1 MKNKI
6 VSAIKTSAGELKL
19 SEDALCKHTIFIGST
34 GSGKTTSLNVLLRDI
49 IGYNAED
56 EKRKVGLLVFDLKGD
71 NTFFKIRKWA
81 KECGREDDVIDYCA
95 DSKFYFDPLG
105 GLDSFR
111 KIPEYVEQLYNIFP
125 FQSSEVYWEQSLRKR
140 FKTVLTYCLFRH
152 GKITFKLFLE
162 EVREFITA
170 DSSNSNWRDVMDS
183 VEMVLRALEK
193 KSKGISIES
202 YEVLRELL
210 EDTRASVNEWQRLDP
225 RTKSNELSTMSN
237 LISSFGN
244 PITNGHIFEG
254 NNKTRLEVGKLVCS
268 GKIVVASFD
277 GQSASAICKLLKS
290 DVYGSIQA
298 RQNPSRLAGIVMDEF
313 PLVATDGENISGD
326 GFNMQTIRLKR
337 GFVIAATQGLVGLDL
352 SIGEQARRRLV
363 TNFNNV
369 FVFKSNEREVLELV
383 DDLNFCEPTK
393 GKIGFGSDSQ
403 SCNRHEPITLANAPT
418 GYAAIKLA
426 DGFQSNGLVE
436 IERLYV
442 DAPPMPES
450 KRESEIDKCVKV
462 LRVDKCVKVL
472 RVHLKAIDFN
482 ACLNGNFL
490 DKDTL

>member
-6 VSAIKTSAGELKL
+6 VSTIKTSAGELEL

-56 EKRKVGLLVFDLKGD
+56 ETQKVGLLVFDLKGD
-71 NTFFKIRKWA
+71 NTLFKIRKWA
-81 KECGREDDVIDYCA
+81 KEYGREDDVIDYCA
-95 DSKFYFDPLG
+95 DSQFYFDPLG

-111 KIPEYVEQLYNIFP
+111 KIPEYVDRLYNIFP

-152 GKITFKLFLE
+152 GKTTFKLFLE
-162 EVREFITA
+162 ELREFTTA

-193 KSKGISIES
+193 KSKGTDAES
-202 YEVLRELL
+202 YEILRELL
-210 EDTRASVNEWQRLDP
+210 ENTRAGVNEWQRLDP
-225 RTKSNELSTMSN
+225 RTKSNELSTMTNLVSN
-237 LISSFGN
+237 FGN

-254 NNKTRLEVGKLVCS
+254 KNKACLDVGELVCS
-268 GKIVVASFD
+268 GNIVVASFD
-277 GQSASAICKLLKS
+277 GISNRQSASAICKLLKI
-290 DVYGSIQA
+290 DVYGHIQA

-313 PLVATDGENISGD
+313 PLVASDGENISGD
-326 GFNMQTIRLKR
+326 GFNMQTIRSKQ

-352 SIGEQARRRLV
+352 ALGESARRRLM

-403 SCNRHEPITLANAPT
+403 SYKKREPITLSNAPT

-436 IERLYV
+436 IERIYV
-442 DAPPMPES
+442 DAPPMPENN
-450 KRESEIDKCVKV
+450 RESEIDKCTKV
-462 LRVDKCVKVL
+462 LRA
-472 RVHLKAIDFN
+472 HLKAIDFN
-482 ACLNGNFL
+482 ACLSGKFL

>member
-6 VSAIKTSAGELKL
+6 VSTIKTSAGELQL

-56 EKRKVGLLVFDLKGD
+56 ETQKVGLLVFDLKGD

-81 KECGREDDVIDYCA
+81 EEFIREEDVIDYCA

-111 KIPEYVEQLYNIFP
+111 KIPEYVERLYNIFP

-152 GKITFKLFLE
+152 GKTTFKLFLDE
-162 EVREFITA
+162 LREFTTA
-170 DSSNSNWRDVMDS
+170 DSSNSNWREVMDS

-225 RTKSNELSTMSN
+225 RTKNNELSTMSN

-254 NNKTRLEVGKLVCS
+254 KSKTRLDVGELRRN
-268 GKIVVASFD
+268 F
-277 GQSASAICKLLKS
+277 Q
-290 DVYGSIQA
+290 QA
-298 RQNPSRLAGIVMDEF
+298 F
-313 PLVATDGENISGD
+313 
-326 GFNMQTIRLKR
+326 
-337 GFVIAATQGLVGLDL
+337 
-352 SIGEQARRRLV
+352 SIGNLQAFEERCLRTHSGAETSKPACWYCNGRIPTCGNRWRKHFRRWL
-363 TNFNNV
+363 
-369 FVFKSNEREVLELV
+369 
-383 DDLNFCEPTK
+383 
-393 GKIGFGSDSQ
+393 Q
-403 SCNRHEPITLANAPT
+403 
-418 GYAAIKLA
+418 YA
-426 DGFQSNGLVE
+426 DN
-436 IERLYV
+436 
-442 DAPPMPES
+442 P
-450 KRESEIDKCVKV
+450 
-462 LRVDKCVKVL
+462 
-472 RVHLKAIDFN
+472 LKARFCDCGN
-482 ACLNGNFL
+482 ARACRA
-490 DKDTL
+490 

>member
-1 MKNKI
+1 
-6 VSAIKTSAGELKL
+6 
-19 SEDALCKHTIFIGST
+19 
-34 GSGKTTSLNVLLRDI
+34 
-49 IGYNAED
+49 
-56 EKRKVGLLVFDLKGD
+56 
-71 NTFFKIRKWA
+71 
-81 KECGREDDVIDYCA
+81 
-95 DSKFYFDPLG
+95 
-105 GLDSFR
+105 
-111 KIPEYVEQLYNIFP
+111 
-125 FQSSEVYWEQSLRKR
+125 
-140 FKTVLTYCLFRH
+140 
-152 GKITFKLFLE
+152 
-162 EVREFITA
+162 
-170 DSSNSNWRDVMDS
+170 MDS

-193 KSKGISIES
+193 KSKGTVAES
-202 YEVLRELL
+202 YEILRELL
-210 EDTRASVNEWQRLDP
+210 ENTRAGVNEWQRLDP

-237 LISSFGN
+237 LVSNFGN

-383 DDLNFCEPTK
+383 DDLNFCEPQS

-462 LRVDKCVKVL
+462 LRV
-472 RVHLKAIDFN
+472 HLKAIDFN

>member
-1 MKNKI
+1 MKEKI
-6 VSAIKTSAGELKL
+6 VSTIKTSAGELGL

-34 GSGKTTSLNVLLRDI
+34 GSGKTTSLNVLLHDI
-49 IGYNAED
+49 IGYNTND
-56 EKRKVGLLVFDLKGD
+56 EVQKVGLLVFDLKGD
-71 NTFFKIRKWA
+71 NTLFKIRKWA
-81 KECGREDDVIDYCA
+81 KECGRAEDVIDYCA
-95 DSKFYFDPLG
+95 DSQFYFDPLG

-111 KIPEYVEQLYNIFP
+111 KIPEYVERLYNIFP

-152 GKITFKLFLE
+152 GKTTFKLFLDE
-162 EVREFITA
+162 LREFTTA
-170 DSSNSNWRDVMDS
+170 DSASTNWRDVMDS

-193 KSKGISIES
+193 KSKGATAES

-210 EDTRASVNEWQRLDP
+210 ENTRAGVNEWQHLDP

-254 NNKTRLEVGKLVCS
+254 KSKTRLDVGELVCA

-277 GQSASAICKLLKS
+277 GISNRQSAAAICKLLKS
-290 DVYGSIQA
+290 DAYGHIQT
-298 RQNPSRLAGIVMDEF
+298 RQNPSRLVGIVMDEF

-326 GFNMQTIRLKR
+326 GFNMQTIRSKR

-352 SIGEQARRRLV
+352 AIGESARRRLM

-383 DDLNFCEPTK
+383 DELNFCAPPR

-403 SCNRHEPITLANAPT
+403 SCSKREPITFANAPA

-436 IERLYV
+436 IERLFV

-450 KRESEIDKCVKV
+450 RRESEIDKCAKV
-462 LRVDKCVKVL
+462 LRTY
-472 RVHLKAIDFN
+472 LKAIDFN
-482 ACLNGNFL
+482 ACLNGKFL

>member
-6 VSAIKTSAGELKL
+6 VSTIKTSAGELKL

-49 IGYNAED
+49 IGYNSND
-56 EKRKVGLLVFDLKGD
+56 ETQKVGLLVFDLKGD
-71 NTFFKIRKWA
+71 NTLFKIRNWA

-95 DSKFYFDPLG
+95 DSPFYFDPLG

-111 KIPEYVEQLYNIFP
+111 KIPEYVERLYNIFP

-152 GKITFKLFLE
+152 EKTTFKLFLE
-162 EVREFITA
+162 ELREFTMA

-193 KSKGISIES
+193 KSKGVTAES

-210 EDTRASVNEWQRLDP
+210 EDTRAGVNEWQRLDP

-237 LISSFGN
+237 LVSSFGN

-254 NNKTRLEVGKLVCS
+254 KNKTRLDVGKLVCS

-277 GQSASAICKLLKS
+277 GISNRHSASAICKLLKS
-290 DVYGSIQA
+290 DAYGHIQA
-298 RQNPSRLAGIVMDEF
+298 RENPSRLVGIVMDEF

-326 GFNMQTIRLKR
+326 GFNMQTIRSKR

-352 SIGEQARRRLV
+352 SIGEQARRRLM

-383 DDLNFCEPTK
+383 EDLNFCDPPH

-403 SCNRHEPITLANAPT
+403 SCNRHEPITLANAPA

-450 KRESEIDKCVKV
+450 RRESGIDKCA
-462 LRVDKCVKVL
+462 KVL

-482 ACLNGNFL
+482 ACLNGKFL

>member
-6 VSAIKTSAGELKL
+6 VSTIKTSAGELQL

-49 IGYNAED
+49 IGYNAND
-56 EKRKVGLLVFDLKGD
+56 EKQKVGLLVFDLKGD
-71 NTFFKIRKWA
+71 NTLFKIRKWA
-81 KECGREDDVIDYCA
+81 EEFRREEDVIDYCA
-95 DSKFYFDPLG
+95 DSPFYFDPLG

-111 KIPEYVEQLYNIFP
+111 KIPEYVERLYNIFP

-152 GKITFKLFLE
+152 GKATFKLFLDE
-162 EVREFITA
+162 LREFTTA
-170 DSSNSNWRDVMDS
+170 DSSNSNWRYVMDS

-193 KSKGISIES
+193 KSKGAAAES
-202 YEVLRELL
+202 YEILGELL
-210 EDTRASVNEWQRLDP
+210 ESTRAGVNEWQHLDP
-225 RTKSNELSTMSN
+225 RTKSNELSTMTN

-244 PITNGHIFEG
+244 PIANGHIFEG

-277 GQSASAICKLLKS
+277 GISNRQSASATCKLLKS

-298 RQNPSRLAGIVMDEF
+298 RQNPRRLIGIVMDEF
-313 PLVATDGENISGD
+313 PLLATDGENISGD
-326 GFNMQTIRLKR
+326 GFNMQTIRSKQ

-352 SIGEQARRRLV
+352 SIGEQARRRLM

-383 DDLNFCEPTK
+383 DDLNFCEPQS
-393 GKIGFGSDSQ
+393 GKIGFGTDSQ
-403 SCNRHEPITLANAPT
+403 PYERHEPITLANAPA

-442 DAPPMPES
+442 DAPPMPEN
-450 KRESEIDKCVKV
+450 KRESEIDKCARV
-462 LRVDKCVKVL
+462 LCTY
-472 RVHLKAIDFN
+472 LKTIDFN
-482 ACLNGNFL
+482 TCLNGKFL

>member
-6 VSAIKTSAGELKL
+6 VSTIKTSAGELQL

-49 IGYNAED
+49 IGYNAKD
-56 EKRKVGLLVFDLKGD
+56 EEQKVGLLVFDLKGD
-71 NTFFKIRKWA
+71 NTLFKIRKWA
-81 KECGREDDVIDYCA
+81 EECGRQDDVIDYCA

-105 GLDSFR
+105 GLNSFR
-111 KIPEYVEQLYNIFP
+111 KIPEYVERLYNIFP
-125 FQSSEVYWEQSLRKR
+125 SPSREVYWEQSLRKR
-140 FKTVLTYCLFRH
+140 FKIVLTYCLFRH
-152 GKITFKLFLE
+152 EKTTFKLFLDE
-162 EVREFITA
+162 LREFTMA
-170 DSSNSNWRDVMDS
+170 DAANGNWRDVMDS

-202 YEVLRELL
+202 YDVLRELL
-210 EDTRASVNEWQRLDP
+210 EDTRAGVNEWQHLDP

-237 LISSFGN
+237 LVSNFGN

-254 NNKTRLEVGKLVCS
+254 KNKTCLDVGELVCS

-277 GQSASAICKLLKS
+277 GISNRQSASAICTLLKS
-290 DVYGSIQA
+290 DVYGHIQA
-298 RQNPSRLAGIVMDEF
+298 GKNPSRLAGIVMDEF

-326 GFNMQTIRLKR
+326 GFNMQTIRSKR

-352 SIGEQARRRLV
+352 AIGEPARRRLM

-383 DDLNFCEPTK
+383 DDLNFSEPQR

-418 GYAAIKLA
+418 GYAVIKLA
-426 DGFQSNGLVE
+426 DGFLSNGLVE

-442 DAPPMPES
+442 DAPTMPES
-450 KRESEIDKCVKV
+450 RRESEIDKCAKV
-462 LRVDKCVKVL
+462 LRTY
-472 RVHLKAIDFN
+472 LKAIDFN
-482 ACLNGNFL
+482 SCLKGKFL

>member
-6 VSAIKTSAGELKL
+6 VSTIKTSAGEFGL

-49 IGYNAED
+49 IRHNAND
-56 EKRKVGLLVFDLKGD
+56 EAQKVGLLVFDLKGD
-71 NTFFKIRKWA
+71 NTLFRIRKWA
-81 KECGREDDVIDYCA
+81 EECGREEDVIDYCA
-95 DSKFYFDPLG
+95 DSQFYFDPLG

-111 KIPEYVEQLYNIFP
+111 KIPEYVERLYNIFP

-152 GKITFKLFLE
+152 GKTTYKLFLDE
-162 EVREFITA
+162 LREFTTA
-170 DSSNSNWRDVMDS
+170 DSSNNSWRDVMDS

-193 KSKGISIES
+193 KSKGATAES
-202 YEVLRELL
+202 YEILRELL
-210 EDTRASVNEWQRLDP
+210 ENTRAGVNEWQHLDP
-225 RTKSNELSTMSN
+225 RTKSNELSTMTNLVSN
-237 LISSFGN
+237 FGN
-244 PITNGHIFEG
+244 PITNGYIFAG
-254 NNKTRLEVGKLVCS
+254 NNRTRLDVGELVCE

-277 GQSASAICKLLKS
+277 GISSRQSASAICKLLKS
-290 DVYGSIQA
+290 DVYGHIQA
-298 RQNPSRLAGIVMDEF
+298 RQNPSRLVGIVMDEF

-326 GFNMQTIRLKR
+326 GFNMQTIRSKR
-337 GFVIAATQGLVGLDL
+337 GFVIAATQGLVGIDL
-352 SIGEQARRRLV
+352 AIGESARRRLM

-393 GKIGFGSDSQ
+393 GKIGFGGNAEY
-403 SCNRHEPITLANAPT
+403 CRREPITLANAPA

-436 IERLYV
+436 IERLIV
-442 DAPPMPES
+442 DTPPMPES
-450 KRESEIDKCVKV
+450 KRESEIDKCANV
-462 LRVDKCVKVL
+462 LRTY
-472 RVHLKAIDFN
+472 LKTIDFN
-482 ACLNGNFL
+482 ACLNGKFL

>member
-1 MKNKI
+1 M
-6 VSAIKTSAGELKL
+6 
-19 SEDALCKHTIFIGST
+19 
-34 GSGKTTSLNVLLRDI
+34 LLRDI

-56 EKRKVGLLVFDLKGD
+56 ETQKVGLLVFDLKGD
-71 NTFFKIRKWA
+71 NTLFKIRKWA

-111 KIPEYVEQLYNIFP
+111 KIPEYVERLYNIFP

-152 GKITFKLFLE
+152 EKTTFKLFLE
-162 EVREFITA
+162 ELREFTMA

-254 NNKTRLEVGKLVCS
+254 KNKTCLDVGELVSS

-277 GQSASAICKLLKS
+277 GISNRHSATAICKFLKS
-290 DVYGSIQA
+290 DVYGHTHA
-298 RQNPSRLAGIVMDEF
+298 RKNPDRLVGIVMDEF

-326 GFNMQTIRLKR
+326 GFNMQIIRSKR

-352 SIGEQARRRLV
+352 SIGEQARRRLM

-369 FVFKSNEREVLELV
+369 FVFKSNEREVIELV
-383 DDLNFCEPTK
+383 EDLNFCELQS

-426 DGFQSNGLVE
+426 NGFQSNGLVE

-450 KRESEIDKCVKV
+450 KRESEIDKCANV
-462 LRVDKCVKVL
+462 LRTY
-472 RVHLKAIDFN
+472 LKAIDFN
-482 ACLNGNFL
+482 SCLNGNFL

>member
-6 VSAIKTSAGELKL
+6 VSTIKTSAGELEL
-19 SEDALCKHTIFIGST
+19 SEGALCKHTIFIGST

-56 EKRKVGLLVFDLKGD
+56 ETQKVGLLVFDLKGD
-71 NTFFKIRKWA
+71 NTLFKIRKWA

-111 KIPEYVEQLYNIFP
+111 KIPEYVERLYNIFP

-162 EVREFITA
+162 GVREFITA

-193 KSKGISIES
+193 NSKGAAAES
-202 YEVLRELL
+202 YEILRELL
-210 EDTRASVNEWQRLDP
+210 ENTRAGVNEWQRLDP
-225 RTKSNELSTMSN
+225 RTKSNELSKMSN
-237 LISSFGN
+237 LVSNFGN

-254 NNKTRLEVGKLVCS
+254 KNKTCLDVGEIVSS

-277 GQSASAICKLLKS
+277 GIANRHSATAICKFLKS
-290 DVYGSIQA
+290 DVYGHIHA
-298 RQNPSRLAGIVMDEF
+298 RKNPDRLVGIVMDEF

-326 GFNMQTIRLKR
+326 GFNMQIIRSKR

-352 SIGEQARRRLV
+352 SIGEQARRRLM

-383 DDLNFCEPTK
+383 DHLNFCEPQS

-403 SCNRHEPITLANAPT
+403 SCNRHEPIALANAPT

-426 DGFQSNGLVE
+426 NGFQSNGLVE

-450 KRESEIDKCVKV
+450 KRESEIDKCANV
-462 LRVDKCVKVL
+462 LRTY
-472 RVHLKAIDFN
+472 LKTIDFN
-482 ACLNGNFL
+482 ACLNGKFL

>member
-6 VSAIKTSAGELKL
+6 VSAIKTSAGKLQL

-56 EKRKVGLLVFDLKGD
+56 ETQKVGLLVFDLKGD
-71 NTFFKIRKWA
+71 NTLFKIRKWA
-81 KECGREDDVIDYCA
+81 KEYGRGEDVIDYCA

-111 KIPEYVEQLYNIFP
+111 KIPEYVERLYNIFP

-152 GKITFKLFLE
+152 EKTTFKLFLE
-162 EVREFITA
+162 ELREFTMA

-254 NNKTRLEVGKLVCS
+254 KNKTCLDVGELVSS

-277 GQSASAICKLLKS
+277 GISNRHSATAICKFLKS
-290 DVYGSIQA
+290 DVYGHTHA
-298 RQNPSRLAGIVMDEF
+298 RKNPDRLVGIVMDEF

-326 GFNMQTIRLKR
+326 GFNMQIIRSKR

-352 SIGEQARRRLV
+352 SIGEQARRRLM

-393 GKIGFGSDSQ
+393 GKIGFGTDSQ
-403 SCNRHEPITLANAPT
+403 PCNRHEPITLANAPT

-426 DGFQSNGLVE
+426 NGFQSNGLVE

-450 KRESEIDKCVKV
+450 RCESEI
-462 LRVDKCVKVL
+462 DKCVKVL

-482 ACLNGNFL
+482 ACLNGKFL

>member
-6 VSAIKTSAGELKL
+6 VSAIKTSAGKLQL

-56 EKRKVGLLVFDLKGD
+56 ETQKVGLLIFDLKGD
-71 NTFFKIRKWA
+71 NTLFKIRKWA
-81 KECGREDDVIDYCA
+81 EEFRREEDVIDYCA

-111 KIPEYVEQLYNIFP
+111 KIPEYVERLYNIFP
-125 FQSSEVYWEQSLRKR
+125 FQSSEVYWEQSLKKR

-152 GKITFKLFLE
+152 GKITFKLFLDE
-162 EVREFITA
+162 LREFTTA

-183 VEMVLRALEK
+183 VGMVLRALEK
-193 KSKGISIES
+193 KLKGISIES

-210 EDTRASVNEWQRLDP
+210 EDTRASVKEWQRLDP

-254 NNKTRLEVGKLVCS
+254 KNKTRLDIGKLVCS

-277 GQSASAICKLLKS
+277 GIANRQSATAICKLLKS
-290 DVYGSIQA
+290 DVYGHIQA
-298 RQNPSRLAGIVMDEF
+298 RKHPSRLVGIVMDEF
-313 PLVATDGENISGD
+313 PLVATDSENISGD
-326 GFNMQTIRLKR
+326 GFNMQTIRSKR
-337 GFVIAATQGLVGLDL
+337 GFVIAATQGLVGVDL
-352 SIGEQARRRLV
+352 AIGESARRRLM

-383 DDLNFCEPTK
+383 EDLNFCEPQS

-426 DGFQSNGLVE
+426 NGFQSNGLVE
-436 IERLYV
+436 IERLFV
-442 DAPPMPES
+442 DAPPMSES
-450 KRESEIDKCVKV
+450 KRESEIDKCANV
-462 LRVDKCVKVL
+462 LRTY
-472 RVHLKAIDFN
+472 LKAIDFN
-482 ACLNGNFL
+482 SCLNGNFL

>member
-1 MKNKI
+1 MKEKT
-6 VSAIKTSAGELKL
+6 VSTIKTSAGELQL

-49 IGYNAED
+49 IGYNTND
-56 EKRKVGLLVFDLKGD
+56 EAHKVGLLVFDLKGD
-71 NTFFKIRKWA
+71 NTLFKIQKWA
-81 KECGREDDVIDYCA
+81 EECGREEDVIDYCA
-95 DSKFYFDPLG
+95 DSQFYFDPLG

-111 KIPEYVEQLYNIFP
+111 KIPEYVERLYNIFP

-152 GKITFKLFLE
+152 GKTTFKLFLDE
-162 EVREFITA
+162 LREFTTA
-170 DSSNSNWRDVMDS
+170 DSSTRNWRDVMDS

-193 KSKGISIES
+193 KSKDTVAES
-202 YEVLRELL
+202 YEILRELL
-210 EDTRASVNEWQRLDP
+210 EDTRAGVNEWQRLDP
-225 RTKSNELSTMSN
+225 RTKSNELSTMTNLVSN
-237 LISSFGN
+237 FGN

-254 NNKTRLEVGKLVCS
+254 KSKMRLDVGKLVCA

-277 GQSASAICKLLKS
+277 GISNRQSAAAICKLLKS
-290 DVYGSIQA
+290 DAYGHIQT
-298 RQNPSRLAGIVMDEF
+298 RQNPSRLVGIVMDEF

-326 GFNMQTIRLKR
+326 GFNMQTIRSKR

-352 SIGEQARRRLV
+352 AIGEPARRRLM

-383 DDLNFCEPTK
+383 EDLNFCEPPQN
-393 GKIGFGSDSQ
+393 KIGFGSDSQ
-403 SCNRHEPITLANAPT
+403 SCSKHEPITLANAPA

-436 IERLYV
+436 IERLFV
-442 DAPPMPES
+442 DAPPMPEN
-450 KRESEIDKCVKV
+450 KRESEIDKCAKV
-462 LRVDKCVKVL
+462 LRTY
-472 RVHLKAIDFN
+472 LKAIDFN
-482 ACLNGNFL
+482 ACLNGKFL